1 MKNKISYNMGK
12 YIFKIKSDKLFI
24 IDNPISD
31 LSSLDFFEIGKIDGI
46 YNYKGQSNE
55 KNFAI
60 ALMVNGNFYYYRT
73 VDRTKE
79 NITMFKDMIEKIV
92 EVKQELK

>member
-1 MKNKISYNMGK
+1 MGK
-12 YIFKIKSDKLFI
+12 YIFEIKSDKLFV

-31 LSSLDFFEIGKIDGI
+31 LSSLDFFEISKIDGI

-60 ALMVNGNFYYYRT
+60 ALMVNGNFYYRT

-79 NITMFKDMIEKIV
+79 NITMFKEMINQIV
-92 EVKQELK
+92 EVKQKLNQR